1 VKARSKLRSNIKIE
15 MNRIALLLL
24 LAPFLLATQCEDDE
38 NSGFET
44 NYLMENDTGTDLYL
58 MREDNRFLQIKDQSS
73 ESIGSELNSIT
84 EPVPPEEAQVIEG
97 IQLFE
102 RVNTDFILRYRQD
115 PLENELWTLTEPS
128 VNRFEYKLVIT
139 ETDLE

>member
-1 VKARSKLRSNIKIE
+1 MK
-15 MNRIALLLL
+15 RIALILL

-44 NYLMENDTGTDLYL
+44 TYIIENDTGTDLYL
-58 MREDNRFLQIKDQSS
+58 LRADNRFLQIKDQSS

-84 EPVPPEEAQVIEG
+84 EPVPPEEAQVIGG

-102 RVNTDFILRYRQD
+102 RVNADFILKYRQD
-115 PLENELWTLTEPS
+115 PLENEVWTLTEPS
-128 VNRFEYKLVIT
+128 VNRFEYKLFIA
-139 ETDLE
+139 ESDLD

>member
-1 VKARSKLRSNIKIE
+1 MK
-15 MNRIALLLL
+15 RIAFILL

-44 NYLMENDTGTDLYL
+44 TYIIENDTGTDLYL
-58 MREDNRFLQIKDQSS
+58 LRADNRFLQIKDQSS

-84 EPVPPEEAQVIEG
+84 EPVPPEEARVIEG

-102 RVNTDFILRYRQD
+102 RVNADFILKYRQD
-115 PLENELWTLTEPS
+115 PLENEAWTLTEPS
-128 VNRFEYKLVIT
+128 VNRFEYKLFIA
-139 ETDLE
+139 ESDLD